1 MHRPH
6 LTDSR
11 LTESRLTT
19 PLVARTRCEDFRV
32 EEIPAYEPT
41 GEGEHACIE
50 IEKRGIP
57 TSEAV
62 KRIARALGVRPAAIG
77 HAGLKDARAVTRQR
91 LTVVGVT
98 DADVQ
103 ALELNLERD
112 GVRVLSATRTQGKLR
127 IGHTNGNRFEIVLRG
142 MAEGDETRVEGELRG
157 GLDDLARRGVPGWFG
172 AQRYGHRG
180 DSGAIGIAL
189 VRGEWHEAFDL
200 MCGRPGPRDFGR
212 VLEARQ
218 LYDAGDFAGAAALW
232 PRSYREPRA
241 ICAALAKRA
250 RELAAA
256 DLETADLE
264 AADLEAIVRR
274 LDRTE
279 LRLLVSAAQSLL
291 FDRVLARRM
300 PNVER
305 LLDGD
310 VVRFATSNGGFVVE
324 RAADEQHRADAFEI
338 SPSGP
343 MFGAK
348 EQRPTGAALELE
360 ESVLSEAGLTRDHFA
375 ASGPLSC
382 SGARRPLRTKLTEPG
397 VDAGRD
403 DLGPFVR
410 LRFALA
416 PGVFATTVLDE
427 LTGGTL
433 RVVERDERP
442 ADLDTAGGS
451 SGSGHPGDTA
461 RSIDHVD

>member
-1 MHRPH
+1 MDHPRPH
-6 LTDSR
+6 LTK
-11 LTESRLTT
+11 SRLTT

-57 TSEAV
+57 TSEAIV
-62 KRIARALGVRPAAIG
+62 RIARALGVRPSAVG

-91 LTVVGVT
+91 LTVVGVAS
-98 DADVQ
+98 ADVE
-103 ALELNLERD
+103 ALELDLERD
-112 GVRVLSATRTQGKLR
+112 GVRVLGATRTQGKLR

-142 MAEGDETRVEGELRG
+142 TAEGEEARVATELRA

-180 DSGAIGIAL
+180 DSGEIGIAL
-189 VRGEWHEAFDL
+189 VRGAWREAFDL

-241 ICAALAKRA
+241 ICAALAKDGRGL
-250 RELAAA
+250 EGA
-256 DLETADLE
+256 DP
-264 AADLEAIVRR
+264 EAIVRR
-274 LDRTE
+274 LDRTQ

-300 PNVER
+300 PHVER

-343 MFGAK
+343 LFGAK

-360 ESVLSEAGLTRDHFA
+360 EAVLGEAGLTREHFA

-382 SGARRPLRTKLTEPG
+382 SGARRPLRTKLTEPD

-427 LTGGTL
+427 LTGGAL
-433 RVVERDERP
+433 RVVERDERANAKP
-442 ADLDTAGGS
+442 
-451 SGSGHPGDTA
+451 SGDGPRRD
-461 RSIDHVD
+461 